1 MLFNAPDW
9 YHSPHSPPSYHQQ
22 RQQGHTA
29 GVSAPRDG
37 FLPVPRCKIHCTRD
51 HCQHGHNHLHHVS
64 QAVSNLVTMYNKA
77 YGSLRAFSGVR
88 WDLHQNVVPDRG
100 HRFRCR
106 DAAVE
111 VRECYHTAW
120 KLHRVCATARTR
132 HGPRQPG
139 AWRESAK
146 GNSSK
151 QCLAPSS
158 RCRMPSCPATTG
170 RGQSTS
176 CRVTFHSKRYIL
188 IRIDTVRTPK
198 VVSQG
203 GKVGRCQNGLL
214 ILPIRGK
221 TSGFIRV

>member
-1 MLFNAPDW
+1 M
-9 YHSPHSPPSYHQQ
+9 
-22 RQQGHTA
+22 
-29 GVSAPRDG
+29 
-37 FLPVPRCKIHCTRD
+37 
-51 HCQHGHNHLHHVS
+51 
-64 QAVSNLVTMYNKA
+64 
-77 YGSLRAFSGVR
+77 R

-158 RCRMPSCPATTG
+158 RCRMPSCAATTG

-176 CRVTFHSKRYIL
+176 CRVTAHSKRYIL
-188 IRIDTVRTPK
+188 IRTDAVRTT
-198 VVSQG
+198 
-203 GKVGRCQNGLL
+203 KVGLKRLMETNCAALATCSVLGGQQVRQLKLNKRQASK
-214 ILPIRGK
+214 IIYLPM
-221 TSGFIRV
+221 

>member
-1 MLFNAPDW
+1 M
-9 YHSPHSPPSYHQQ
+9 
-22 RQQGHTA
+22 
-29 GVSAPRDG
+29 
-37 FLPVPRCKIHCTRD
+37 K
-51 HCQHGHNHLHHVS
+51 
-64 QAVSNLVTMYNKA
+64 
-77 YGSLRAFSGVR
+77 
-88 WDLHQNVVPDRG
+88 WDLPQNVVPDRG

-158 RCRMPSCPATTG
+158 RCRILSFAATTLPPG
-170 RGQSTS
+170 VNLST
-176 CRVTFHSKRYIL
+176 VVDPTVEYVL
-188 IRIDTVRTPK
+188 IRIDAVRTPK
-198 VVSQG
+198 VGLKRLMKTELG
-203 GKVGRCQNGLL
+203 GNTPGQKTLTGGSGTEKQRFESSHLSMSGITRLYEGTTISYPLVGLGDLQVLA
-214 ILPIRGK
+214 
-221 TSGFIRV
+221 TSSASA